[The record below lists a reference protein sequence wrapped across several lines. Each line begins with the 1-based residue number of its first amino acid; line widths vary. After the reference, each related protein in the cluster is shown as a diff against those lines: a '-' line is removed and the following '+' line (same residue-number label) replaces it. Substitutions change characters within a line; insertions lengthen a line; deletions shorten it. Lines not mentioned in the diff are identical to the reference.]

1 MTTTQ
6 LWIYHHNSIISIS
19 KRFTSSHQIRVGL
32 SLVFYNCDNHDIK
45 ADDCLLPKTMDR
57 IVRSLPAW
65 YGLSLLPVYICLALS
80 TSHKGDDALSIV
92 RGICSTCGRNRVRY
106 CLGGCPWV
114 CAPHIYQ
121 TLLCFYIRDSYNV
134 LMVGM
139 ASVTKSLVSAR
150 FSIHFPQ
157 CGNRHRC
164 RFKVG

>member
-1 MTTTQ
+1 MATTQ
-6 LWIYHHNSIISIS
+6 LWIYHHNSVVSLS

-32 SLVFYNCDNHDIK
+32 SLVFYSCDNHDIK
-45 ADDCLLPKTMDR
+45 ADDCLLPKTTDR
-57 IVRSLPAW
+57 LARSLPAW
-65 YGLSLLPVYICLALS
+65 YGLSLLPEYICLALS
-80 TSHKGDDALSIV
+80 TSHKGDDALSIA
-92 RGICSTCGRNRVRY
+92 RGICSTYGRNRVRY
-106 CLGGCPWV
+106 CLGVCLLA
-114 CAPHIYQ
+114 CAPHIYR

-139 ASVTKSLVSAR
+139 AFVTKSLVSAR